1 MPSRLWPLLLVAVLG
16 LRSSAPRL
24 EWELQSSGVT
34 ARLRGL
40 SAVSSQVA
48 WASGANGTVLRTVDG
63 GVTWQPRPIEGASSL
78 DFRDVDAFSDDVA
91 YVLSIGPGDA
101 SRIYKTS
108 DGGAHWDPQFGDK
121 DPKVFL
127 DAMAFWDADHGVAVG
142 DSVADA
148 LFILTTANGGRTWT
162 RLDTATLPRALPHE
176 GAFAASGTNVAVSG
190 REDAW
195 IATGAGRV
203 HHSSDGGRSWSVST
217 TPVPSGESSGIFS
230 VAFRDRNHGVVVG
243 GDYRNETAAVNNAA
257 LTSDAG
263 TTWRTSSR
271 GLSGYRSVVASV
283 PSTKGAYVAAG
294 PSGVDWSVDDGR
306 TWTAVSAAGV
316 DTVSF
321 APRTRGGWGAGD
333 HGRLAKLVIHD

>member
-1 MPSRLWPLLLVAVLG
+1 M
-16 LRSSAPRL
+16 
-24 EWELQSSGVT
+24 
-34 ARLRGL
+34 
-40 SAVSSQVA
+40 SSQVA

-63 GVTWQPRPIEGASSL
+63 GVTWQPRPVAGASSL

-91 YVLSIGPGDA
+91 YVLSIGPGEA
-101 SRIYKTS
+101 SRIYKTT
-108 DGGAHWDPQFGDK
+108 DGGGHWDPQFEDK
-121 DPKVFL
+121 DPRVFL
-127 DAMAFWDADHGVAVG
+127 DAMAFWDADHGRR
-142 DSVADA
+142 SRR
-148 LFILTTANGGRTWT
+148 FGGRCLVHPDHRQWRTH
-162 RLDTATLPRALPHE
+162 LDTTELATLPAALPNE

-195 IATGAGRV
+195 IATGASRV
-203 HHSSDGGRSWSVST
+203 LHSVDGGRSWTVST

-230 VAFRDRNHGVVVG
+230 IAFRDREHGVVVG

-257 LTSDAG
+257 ITSNAG
-263 TTWRTSSR
+263 VTWRTSSR

-283 PSTKGAYVAAG
+283 PSIKGAYVAAG
-294 PSGVDWSVDDGR
+294 PSGVDWSADDGR
-306 TWTAVSAAGV
+306 TWTTVPAAGV